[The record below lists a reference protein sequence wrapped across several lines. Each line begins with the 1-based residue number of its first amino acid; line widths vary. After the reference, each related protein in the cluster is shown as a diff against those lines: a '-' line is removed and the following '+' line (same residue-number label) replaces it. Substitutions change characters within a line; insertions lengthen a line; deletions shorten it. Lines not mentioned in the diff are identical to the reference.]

1 MSEEK
6 NLYVDELSSEEKELL
21 EIGKKIRD
29 GGQNP
34 VNILKY
40 FLELQGTLKKTAEMG
55 KQAQDFFMKK
65 WEEFEKNF
73 KEGKKP

>member
-1 MSEEK
+1 MTEEK
-6 NLYVDELSSEEKELL
+6 NLYIDELSPEEKELL

-40 FLELQGTLKKTAEMG
+40 FLELQETLKKTADMG
-55 KQAQDFFMKK
+55 KQAQGFLMKK
-65 WEEFEKNF
+65 WKEFEKNF
-73 KEGKKP
+73 KEEKKP